1 MPNIIL
7 HDEVSTVLSE
17 RPMKSYT
24 AYSHEPR
31 HNHLLAALPSGE
43 WRSLQVLLEP
53 VELEVGRVLIESSR
67 APNYLYF
74 PITAVVSL
82 VYMTQDGETAEIAVI
97 GNEGAVGVSLF
108 MGNDVAAQEATVQ
121 SAGMAYRLNAHAV
134 KNAMEFSSPFM
145 KLMLNYT
152 HAMLSLVSQ
161 SAVCNR
167 YHSIDQQLSRR
178 LLQGLDRATSNEL
191 LITQEVMA
199 SLLGVRREGVT
210 AAALKLQHEGA
221 IKYSRGHIVVHDR
234 QRLEQHACECYA
246 FSKKAYFKLLPLPLA
261 A

>member
-1 MPNIIL
+1 
-7 HDEVSTVLSE
+7 
-17 RPMKSYT
+17 
-24 AYSHEPR
+24 
-31 HNHLLAALPSGE
+31 LAALPNCE
-43 WRSLQVLLEP
+43 WQHWQALLEP
-53 VELEVGRVLIESSR
+53 VELHVGQVLFEPGR
-67 APNYLYF
+67 APAHVYF
-74 PITAVVSL
+74 PTTSVVSL
-82 VYMTQDGETAEIAVI
+82 LYMTRDGETAEIAVV
-97 GNEGAVGVSLF
+97 GNEGVVGVSLF
-108 MGNDVAAQEATVQ
+108 MGGDVAPHEATIQ
-121 SAGMAYRLNAHAV
+121 SAGMACRLSAQAV
-134 KNAMEFSSPFM
+134 KKAMEFSSPLM
-145 KLMLNYT
+145 RLMLNFT
-152 HAMLSLVSQ
+152 NAMLSQVSQ
-161 SAVCNR
+161 TAVCNR

-221 IKYSRGHIVVHDR
+221 IQYSRGHIIVHDR